1 MQTFRRF
8 SYREAVS
15 KNTKMTEVVDQ
26 DTSLINE
33 RRGAVTAHDDI
44 ALVLAGR
51 ERKLSFDIPSLSLRA
66 IELKKKIEK
75 HKYKAFY
82 PEIIMKEKLTALQ
95 PLPNRPKT
103 PNTLRI
109 AKEKDEK
116 QKKHL
121 TSFIDHFMQS
131 GYCLTKPRRVLV
143 KDRDFLHL
151 LGEVNGSRYNYCG
164 RPELELFIIG
174 MESPDYYQQSY
185 HNEVRKE
192 ENLSSFSSRS
202 RTPNRPI
209 SAISRPISASI
220 TASSLGKIDESALV
234 SSLNELDVAGT
245 NEIFSEE
252 QLKKEDRRSSIQP
265 STAVIPVSSGNA
277 AEALRASQSG
287 NETPSTPSHLALQ
300 QHIIPHRILTLSY
313 DYKTNYNMKTISL
326 LYDPSK
332 CLIIMSE
339 KTEIELV
346 QLLMESYQHN
356 LQAEERKKLKKEKEE
371 REKKEKEEGITI
383 KNDEKE
389 VNALEENMKEIK
401 ALDKKEEKKESLHNK
416 RKTTR
421 QTTLKKKK
429 VALFV
434 DDKHATTTDEES
446 ESEKRPKSAFT
457 AQRIEDNLSIYGDKI
472 TELILLQCF
481 YYIGNDE
488 TIHTFDKERIT
499 LWKRFYSKYLL
510 PFFISFLSAYSYHY
524 SMINNV
530 LRERMNQIDHHIEI
544 NIHRSIL
551 DDSQSEDSDSFDSR
565 DGKKKHRKATK
576 RTLIQHQQ
584 QQQPTRSSIAISA
597 DLKKKQRMIQSFQQS
612 SENNPTDNLP
622 LHSKSASIIVPNKAL
637 KTISLKKND
646 VIHAAIAQAV
656 QNVNNADS
664 EKEED
669 DEDGEDGNQLLDIR
683 RRNNIKPIF
692 IPKDSQNSKKKKPSL
707 LSLSASSDQ
716 T

>member
-1 MQTFRRF
+1 MI
-8 SYREAVS
+8 
-15 KNTKMTEVVDQ
+15 EVAQ
-26 DTSLINE
+26 DSSLINE
-33 RRGAVTAHDDI
+33 RRGAVTAHDDV
-44 ALVLAGR
+44 ALILAGR
-51 ERKLSFDIPSLSLRA
+51 ERRISFDVPSLSLRA
-66 IELKKKIEK
+66 IELKKKLEN

-82 PEIIMKEKLTALQ
+82 PEVIMKEKLTALQ
-95 PLPNRPKT
+95 PLPNRPRT

-131 GYCLTKPRRVLV
+131 EYSLTKPRRVLV

-151 LGEVNGSRYNYCG
+151 IGEVNGSRYNYCG
-164 RPELELFIIG
+164 RPELELFVIG
-174 MESPDYYQQSY
+174 MESPEYYQQSY
-185 HNEVRKE
+185 HSEVKKE

-220 TASSLGKIDESALV
+220 TASSLGKIDGTTLV
-234 SSLNELDVAGT
+234 SSLNELKVSEM
-245 NEIFSEE
+245 NEITTEGQPKNEE
-252 QLKKEDRRSSIQP
+252 RRSSIQP
-265 STAVIPVSSGNA
+265 STAVIPVSSSGNA
-277 AEALRASQSG
+277 VEQSNPPGG

-339 KTEIELV
+339 KMEVELL
-346 QLLMESYQHN
+346 QMLMESYQHN
-356 LQAEERKKLKKEKEE
+356 LQVENQEKLKKEKEE
-371 REKKEKEEGITI
+371 REKKEKEEGII
-383 KNDEKE
+383 AVDSARE
-389 VNALEENMKEIK
+389 EIK
-401 ALDKKEEKKESLHNK
+401 APEGKDTKLVEKKEEKKETGHNK

-421 QTTLKKKK
+421 ETTIKKKK
-429 VALFV
+429 VALLAE
-434 DDKHATTTDEES
+434 DKHATTTDEES

-457 AQRIEDNLSIYGDKI
+457 TKRIDDNMSIYGEKI
-472 TELILLQCF
+472 TELILLQSF

-510 PFFISFLSAYSYHY
+510 PFFASFLSAYSFHC

-530 LRERMNQIDHHIEI
+530 LRERMNQIDHHIEL

-551 DDSQSEDSDSFDSR
+551 DDSQSEDSDSFGSR
-565 DGKKKHRKATK
+565 DGKKKHRKTTK
-576 RTLIQHQQ
+576 KTMIQQ

-597 DLKKKQRMIQSFQQS
+597 DLKKKQRMTQSFQQAS
-612 SENNPTDNLP
+612 TDNNLP
-622 LHSKSASIIVPNKAL
+622 GEISLHAKSASIIAPNRSL

-656 QNVNNADS
+656 HNVNNADS
-664 EKEED
+664 EKEEENE
-669 DEDGEDGNQLLDIR
+669 DEEGQDGNTQLDIR

-707 LSLSASSDQ
+707 LSLSASSDK